1 MRLPTVIDLFCGAG
15 GFSLGACQA
24 GFKVVASVD
33 ADETLTSS
41 YKNNFPNSKLLI
53 ADISKLSTDTLLRN
67 AGTSSST
74 VIDGIIGG
82 PPCQGFSTIGKRN
95 KSDPRNTL
103 LIHFFR
109 IVAGIRPKFFVM
121 ENVPGLVAKTADD
134 IIGKAI
140 SNLKG
145 YQVIGPLCV
154 DANDLGAPTRRKRIV
169 VIGYDPTQVGG
180 ITEADVRSLYV
191 LKKTTVREA
200 IADLPEPSVEPIA
213 PYRTLRALSEYA
225 RRSRALPTDGV
236 GSSAARIRTLSERV
250 SGLQITLH
258 TSQVLERFKQV
269 APGRTDEVSRCVRLS
284 WDKAAPTLR
293 AGTGPERGSFQSV
306 RPIHPSRPRVITVRE
321 AARLQGFPDWF
332 DFHQTKWHSFRMIG
346 NSVSPIMAEA
356 LLRLIAKR
364 LKH

>member
-1 MRLPTVIDLFCGAG
+1 MRLPTVVDLFCGAG

-33 ADETLTSS
+33 ADKTLTSS

-53 ADISKLSTDTLLRN
+53 EDISKLTTDTLVRK
-67 AGTSSST
+67 AGTSST
-74 VIDGIIGG
+74 DIDGIIGG

-95 KSDPRNTL
+95 SSDPRNAL
-103 LIHFFR
+103 LLHFFR
-109 IVAGIRPKFFVM
+109 MVAGVHPKFFVM
-121 ENVPGLVAKTADD
+121 ENVPGLVAKTAEDT
-134 IIGKAI
+134 IGKAM
-140 SNLKG
+140 SSLNG
-145 YQVIGPLCV
+145 YEVIGPLCV
-154 DANDLGAPTRRKRIV
+154 DAYDLGAPTRRKRIV
-169 VIGYDPTQVGG
+169 VIGYDPTHVAG

-213 PYRTLRALSEYA
+213 PYRALKALSEYA
-225 RRSRALPTDGV
+225 RRSRALPSAGI
-236 GSSAARIRTLSERV
+236 GSTAARTRTLSGCV
-250 SGLQITLH
+250 NGLQITLH
-258 TSQVLERFKQV
+258 TSPVVERFNQV
-269 APGRTDEVSRCVRLS
+269 APGRSDAVSRCIRLS
-284 WDKAAPTLR
+284 WDQAAPTLR

-356 LLRLIAKR
+356 LLRMIAKR
-364 LKH
+364 LKR